1 MDIVRSWREQ
11 RVMLKWRYP
20 ILNDSDFIY
29 EEGKKDSML
38 DKLAKKLNKTRLELE
53 LIFADLQKY

>member
-1 MDIVRSWREQ
+1 MEILRSWREL

-20 ILNDSDFIY
+20 FLTDKDFFY

-38 DKLAKKLNKTRLELE
+38 DKLAKKIDKTRNELE
-53 LIFADLQKY
+53 LIFADLQKQ